1 MTKEEYIMEM
11 LNKKINASEKL
22 LKRCDTIGITK
33 EEFKKMSDE
42 EKHQTLKEYMESLD
56 DIIVEFTKSVMMLS
70 LNPPL

>member
-42 EKHQTLKEYMESLD
+42 EKHQVLNDYMSSLD
-56 DIIVEFTKSVMMLS
+56 DILVEFAKIVMM
-70 LNPPL
+70 

>member
-22 LKRCDTIGITK
+22 IKRCDTIGITK

-42 EKHQTLKEYMESLD
+42 EKHQYLIKYVSSLD
-56 DIIVEFTKSVMMLS
+56 DILVEFATIVMM
-70 LNPPL
+70 